1 MKTLFTLLMPVLI
14 IASAVVTNNLF
25 SQGAYLAS
33 AFFTMVCFF
42 STSLWITI
50 LSSRKLVIR

>member
-1 MKTLFTLLMPVLI
+1 MKALFTLLIPVLMI
-14 IASAVVTNNLF
+14 VSAIVTNNLF
-25 SQGAYLAS
+25 SHGAYLAS

-50 LSSRKLVIR
+50 LTSRKLVVR